1 MSPPQVSR
9 PCAAAASS
17 FKLIAERGVTMQCK
31 RRLSAFLLWVFVAG
45 TWTSRLQAQPKG
57 SATGRV
63 TDASDGT
70 PLWGVAVMVKN
81 TMIGT
86 SSNDEGRFRISQLTE
101 GNTILVF
108 RYVGYESEE
117 RNVLIEADKATTVD
131 VRLRS
136 VAIEGEEVVVTA
148 QRQGQQG
155 AINKQ
160 ISSNKIV
167 NVVSKD
173 KIQELPDQNAA
184 ESIGRLPG
192 VSVQRDAGEGTK
204 LIVRGLAPKFNS
216 ITVNGQRIPATDQQD
231 RSVDLSMI
239 SSDILAGIEV
249 VKSAT
254 PDQDGDAIGGTVN
267 FEIKKADEGPR
278 YDVRALGG
286 YNHMHK
292 DLSNFR
298 GSFTVG
304 DRFSEN
310 ALGVLL
316 TGNWQRANR
325 GSDNLS
331 GSYEYGGVSPQG
343 ESLLRLTSL
352 NLYDRMETRYRYGAN
367 LIMDYKFDN
376 SELLLSS
383 LYSRTDR
390 DETRRRKRYR
400 TDAAYTEYWLRTSQI
415 STDLFTNSLSGKHDF
430 GFINARWQASYSLS
444 MQRIPFFHDSQ
455 FQEQGA
461 FIRGLQPNEG
471 PEDVPATARNDT
483 SRTFFLYDYYSSD
496 RTKDED
502 LTAQVDFALPLA
514 LTDNITAKVSFGAKM
529 REKRR
534 EVDKEYYVTESQ
546 TMRTL
551 ARTYPGRWVIDN
563 VNNNNIRLCNF
574 QEDGYTYD
582 EFLSGRFSLG
592 PAALSVAKLDAF
604 MNEFKSLYV
613 KDLLLDLEDYRASE
627 SIYAGYMMAEINI
640 GPILMVLPGF
650 RYEKTITDYNNIFGE
665 ILQDPEGNEYVS
677 NAVDTLG
684 SRSYDEVLPMVHVR
698 VRPLDWM
705 DVRFAFTKTLSR
717 PDYRNLVPWRRV
729 DGGDIEQGQPFLKH
743 TLAWNYDLFLTLHNN
758 YGLVSIGG
766 FRKVLR
772 DIDYIRTSRVR
783 SGSRIV
789 SLIQPENTPYDTRV
803 WGMELEIQTN
813 LSMLPSPFDGIVIS
827 ANYSR
832 MWSETFFPYLVS
844 WQNPR
849 PPFNFVYKDSVRS
862 SRMPG
867 QANEIANL
875 TLGYEKGIF
884 SGRVSFLY
892 QGDALQTVGPSPE
905 LDGYSMK
912 SARWDLALEFKAFPG
927 FSVITNVNNL
937 SSLPEGAFIGSE
949 HFPTQ
954 EEYFGWTMEFGV
966 RYRF

>member
-1 MSPPQVSR
+1 M
-9 PCAAAASS
+9 
-17 FKLIAERGVTMQCK
+17 KYK
-31 RRLSAFLLWVFVAG
+31 RHLFALPLWVFVAA
-45 TWTSRLQAQPKG
+45 TWTSILQAQSKG
-57 SATGRV
+57 AIAGRV
-63 TDASDGT
+63 TDASDGS
-70 PLWGVAVMVKN
+70 PLWGVVVMVKN

-86 SSNDEGRFRISQLTE
+86 NTNDEGRFRLSQLSE
-101 GNTILVF
+101 GKTTLVF

-117 RNVLIEADKATTVD
+117 RDILIEVDKATTVD
-131 VRLRS
+131 VRLKS
-136 VAIEGEEVVVTA
+136 VAIEGEEVIVTA
-148 QRQGQQG
+148 QRQGQQA

-160 ISSNKIV
+160 LSSNKIV

-192 VSVQRDAGEGTK
+192 VSIQRDAGEGTK
-204 LIVRGLAPKFNS
+204 LVVRGLSPKFNS
-216 ITVNGQRIPATDQQD
+216 ITVNGQRIPATDQQN

-239 SSDILAGIEV
+239 SSDILAGIEI

-286 YNHMHK
+286 YNRLNK
-292 DLSNFR
+292 DYGNFR
-298 GSFTVG
+298 GSLTAG
-304 DRFSEN
+304 DRFIEN
-310 ALGVLL
+310 ALGILL

-331 GSYEYGGVSPQG
+331 GNYEYGGVSPQG

-352 NLYDRMETRYRYGAN
+352 NLYDRIETRNRYGGN
-367 LIMDYKFDN
+367 IIVDYKLDN

-400 TDAAYTEYWLRTSQI
+400 TDAAFVEYWLRTAQI
-415 STDLFTNSLSGKHDF
+415 STDIFTNSLSGKHDF
-430 GFINARWQASYSLS
+430 GFLNACWQASYSLS
-444 MQRIPFFHDSQ
+444 KQRTPFFHDSQ

-471 PEDVPATARNDT
+471 PENVPATARNDT
-483 SRTFFLYDYYSSD
+483 SRTFLLYDFYSSD
-496 RTKDED
+496 RTTDKD
-502 LTAQVDFALPLA
+502 LTAQADFTLPLI
-514 LTDNITAKVSFGAKM
+514 LTDDITAKVSFGAKI
-529 REKRR
+529 REKKR
-534 EVDKEYYVTESQ
+534 EVDKEYFETESQ
-546 TMRTL
+546 TMRDL
-551 ARTYPGRWVIDN
+551 ARAHPGRWRIYDPN
-563 VNNNNIRLCNF
+563 TPKILISNF
-574 QEDGYTYD
+574 YDEGYTYD
-582 EFLSGRFSLG
+582 EFLSGRFELG
-592 PAALSVAKLDAF
+592 PATPLSVAKLDAF

-613 KDLLLDLEDYRASE
+613 KDLLMDLEDYKASE
-627 SIYAGYMMAEINI
+627 SIHAGYVMTEINL
-640 GPILMVLPGF
+640 GPMLMFLPGF
-650 RYEKTITDYNNIFGE
+650 RYEKTITRYNNIFGE
-665 ILQDPEGNEYVS
+665 IRQDAEGREYVT
-677 NAVDTLG
+677 NATDTLG

-698 VRPLDWM
+698 IRPLEWI

-743 TLAWNYDLFLTLHNN
+743 TRAWNYDLFLTFYNN

-772 DIDYIRTSRVR
+772 DIDYIRMSRVR
-783 SGSRIV
+783 SGSRTTT
-789 SLIQPENTPYDTRV
+789 LIQPENTPYDTKV
-803 WGMELEIQTN
+803 WGMEMEIQTN
-813 LSMLPSPFDGIVIS
+813 LSMLPSPFDRFVFS

-832 MWSETFFPYLVS
+832 IWSETFFPFLVS

-849 PPFNFVYKDSVRS
+849 PPFNFVYIDSVRS

-867 QANEIANL
+867 QANEMANL
-875 TLGYEKGIF
+875 TLGYEKGLF
-884 SGRVSFLY
+884 SGRVSFQY
-892 QGDALQTVGPSPE
+892 QGDALQTVGLSSE
-905 LDGYSMK
+905 LDGYSKK
-912 SARWDLALEFKAFPG
+912 SARWDLALECKLFPG
-927 FSVITNVNNL
+927 FSVMTNVNNV
-937 SSLPEGAFIGSE
+937 SNLPEGAFIGSE
-949 HFPTQ
+949 RFPTQ
-954 EEYFGWTMEFGV
+954 EEYFGWTLDFGV